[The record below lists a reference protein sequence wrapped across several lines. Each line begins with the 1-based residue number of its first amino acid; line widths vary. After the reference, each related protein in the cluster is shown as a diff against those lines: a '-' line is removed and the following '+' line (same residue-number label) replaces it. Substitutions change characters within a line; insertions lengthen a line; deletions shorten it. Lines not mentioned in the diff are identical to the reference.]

1 MFILIKML
9 NYLTN
14 DYAIWI
20 IFLAGMCGGVIAD
33 ILNDNSI
40 ELPKKVEG
48 KLFLGWIGGA
58 VLGGFSGV
66 LIDGSLITA
75 FMGGFMGKEIITKLT
90 SIEMRIVKNTGGE
103 LQLERAEVAAEN
115 ENRNL

>member
-9 NYLTN
+9 NYLIS
-14 DYAIWI
+14 DYPVCV
-20 IFLAGMCGGVIAD
+20 IFLAGMCGGFIAD

-40 ELPKKVEG
+40 ELPKKVGG

-66 LIDGSLITA
+66 LIDGSLVTA
-75 FMGGFMGKEIITKLT
+75 FMGGFMGKEIISKLT
-90 SIEMRIVKNTGGE
+90 NIETKFIKNTTEKYQEAAQIEE
-103 LQLERAEVAAEN
+103 LEA
-115 ENRNL
+115 